1 MTNLRVSHIRADPMN
16 RQDLVELNL
25 LTYNCAIVLCDQ
37 VRAGGMQG
45 REGRGGGGK
54 RPIGPACL
62 QLLPA
67 ATAQLPSARSATAC
81 CLLLLPSS
89 RLPGLLPLI
98 AFLRRHLRG
107 SAVCR
112 PGSTLTRT
120 ARMAWTRR
128 QQGTCCGWIAW

>member
-45 REGRGGGGK
+45 REGRGGGASDPSG
-54 RPIGPACL
+54 
-62 QLLPA
+62 LPA
-67 ATAQLPSARSATAC
+67 SSC

-89 RLPGLLPLI
+89 HLPGLLLP
-98 AFLRRHLRG
+98 A
-107 SAVCR
+107 ACCYCPAPVYQVCYR
-112 PGSTLTRT
+112 SLHS
-120 ARMAWTRR
+120 
-128 QQGTCCGWIAW
+128 